1 MTNTKKTT
9 NKSTT
14 NSFKTNIVAVEKL
27 INYNF
32 KKKQTLITALTHRS
46 YANELKRQGFLY
58 NNERLEFLGDAILE
72 LVISDYLYRTYP
84 ELPEGIMTLVRA
96 TVVKTTS
103 LAEVIT
109 ELGAGNHL
117 ILGHGEEKTGG
128 RTKEYL
134 LANLFESLVGAIYID
149 GGLKKAT
156 EFIKVSLFEKT
167 DRVVS
172 TQAYTDPKTRLQ
184 EIAQQDYKITPTYTI
199 ITESGPAH
207 ERTYVAAVHIG
218 EKQLADGSGSSK
230 QKAEEAAAEKA
241 LELLDKLIPVPNAQD

>member
-1 MTNTKKTT
+1 MTNTKNPTKQ
-9 NKSTT
+9 KTT
-14 NSFKTNIVAVEKL
+14 NSFKTNVAEIEKL
-27 INYNF
+27 IGYTF
-32 KKKQTLITALTHRS
+32 KKKQTLVTALTHRS

-58 NNERLEFLGDAILE
+58 NNERLEFLGDAVLE
-72 LVISDYLYRTYP
+72 VVISDYLYRTYP
-84 ELPEGIMTLVRA
+84 DLPEGIMTLVRA

-103 LAEVIT
+103 LAEVIVQ
-109 ELGAGNHL
+109 LGAGNYL

-134 LANLFESLVGAIYID
+134 LANLFESIVGAIYID
-149 GGLKKAT
+149 AGMKKAS
-156 EFIKVSLFEKT
+156 EFIKKSLFEKT
-167 DRVVS
+167 DRVVA

-184 EIAQQDYKITPTYTI
+184 EIAQQHYKITPTYTI

-241 LELLDKLIPVPNAQD
+241 LELLDKLIQVPNAQD